1 MQPYRTISASSQW
14 NRRFMTKIL
23 SLFDSEYELAKAI
36 KQGDRKAQTLLYDRY
51 SGLMLAICQRYLGD
65 KMLAEDVMIQG
76 FMKIFDKIGQFSFN
90 GSFEGWIKRI
100 MVNEALMKLRSV
112 RNIEV
117 DMDEVSA
124 SNFKTNETTSLER
137 EDLMKM
143 IQSLPQG
150 YRTVFNL
157 YAIEGYSHAE
167 IATQLGISE
176 GTSKSQ
182 LSRARALLQEK
193 LAGLDNELRQTLKWH
208 R

>member
-1 MQPYRTISASSQW
+1 
-14 NRRFMTKIL
+14 
-23 SLFDSEYELAKAI
+23 
-36 KQGDRKAQTLLYDRY
+36 
-51 SGLMLAICQRYLGD
+51 
-65 KMLAEDVMIQG
+65 MIQG

-112 RNIEV
+112 KNIEV

-193 LAGLDNELRQTLKWH
+193 LAGLDNELRQTLK
-208 R
+208 

>member
-1 MQPYRTISASSQW
+1 
-14 NRRFMTKIL
+14 MTKIL

-112 RNIEV
+112 KNIEV

-193 LAGLDNELRQTLKWH
+193 LAGLDNELRQTLK
-208 R
+208 

>member
-1 MQPYRTISASSQW
+1 
-14 NRRFMTKIL
+14 MTKIL

-36 KQGDRKAQTLLYDRY
+36 KRGDRKAQTLLYDRY
-51 SGLMLAICQRYLGD
+51 SGLMLAICMRYLGD
-65 KMLAEDVMIQG
+65 RMLAEDIMIQG
-76 FMKIFDKIGQFSFN
+76 FMKIFDKIDQFSFN
-90 GSFEGWIKRI
+90 GSFEGWMKRI

-112 RNIEV
+112 KNIEV
-117 DMDEVSA
+117 DMDEVSI

-137 EDLMKM
+137 EDLMNM
-143 IQSLPQG
+143 ILSLPHG

-167 IATQLGISE
+167 IAKQLGISE

-193 LAGLDNELRQTLKWH
+193 LAGLDNELRQTLK
-208 R
+208 

>member
-1 MQPYRTISASSQW
+1 
-14 NRRFMTKIL
+14 MTKIL

-51 SGLMLAICQRYLGD
+51 SGLMLAICLRYLGD

-100 MVNEALMKLRSV
+100 MVNEALMKLRSMK
-112 RNIEV
+112 NIEV

-137 EDLMKM
+137 DDLMNM
-143 IQSLPQG
+143 IQSLPHG

-167 IATQLGISE
+167 IAKQLGISE

-193 LAGLDNELRQTLKWH
+193 LAGLDNELRQTLK
-208 R
+208 